1 MDKYGK
7 LFADELTEWLL
18 EAGFIQSQCMMSIYQ
33 KYVPDGTTIVYL
45 SYVYDFVYWYTYE
58 DIGKLFVDLLGKIF
72 HANLLAYEHLLM
84 LIRMMQMRDH
94 SISVDQARY
103 ATSIVAK
110 YLNKILLWLSIWILP
125 QLRQAQRMFKANF
138 HMIQYSSNLMHLVV
152 MSKLR
157 S

>member
-1 MDKYGK
+1 MEPFSKSENGS
-7 LFADELTEWLL
+7 T
-18 EAGFIQSQCMMSIYQ
+18 C
-33 KYVPDGTTIVYL
+33 
-45 SYVYDFVYWYTYE
+45 
-58 DIGKLFVDLLGKIF
+58 GKLFVDLLGKIF

-138 HMIQYSSNLMHLVV
+138 HMIQYSTNLIDLLV

-157 S
+157 SLLENSIFNAKLVLYH